1 MTQATKFCFSMVMTL
16 CYDAISRNVNGLGYS
31 PFVVFTVTSSTI
43 LPACLFIL
51 AVQDKVGRKA
61 LASGSLLLSG
71 IFTACSGVILAL
83 VRNPEPM
90 LIVPL
95 AVIARLGINVA
106 YNSGKTIFWGIVIFF
121 MKKTIY
127 VVARSI

>member
-1 MTQATKFCFSMVMTL
+1 MVLTL

-31 PFVVFTVTSSTI
+31 AFIVFTTTSSTI

-51 AVQDKVGRKA
+51 AVQDKAGRKA

-71 IFTACSGVILAL
+71 IFTACSGVMQAFMQ
-83 VRNPEPM
+83 NPEPTM
-90 LIVPL
+90 IVTL

-106 YNSGKTIFWGIVIFF
+106 YNSGWKQFKTNLN
-121 MKKTIY
+121 KTVKSFIL
-127 VVARSI
+127 